1 MPKCIKCGKRGLFL
15 RVNSDG
21 LCKDCAGDAQKNTL
35 ISSASRHAEDAFG
48 SNVVDLLKS
57 GNILRLFKLTDEETK
72 ELVNAT
78 KDDYMSLLNANHHPA
93 DLFMAVAERLVFS
106 EKEYNPT
113 LAYKYLLTISFFPQM
128 NIVRIHY
135 AELRLIER
143 LYKLRDSLPNA
154 INMCETLCIDNI
166 NNIPMFLKKIN
177 ERPKYLTSV
186 DSIPSIPSIKRLA
199 IIYENQGR
207 ISNAIEVSQIG
218 QYFNPSEKYENR
230 ILRLLRTHATEDNS
244 IDDLGLI
251 YTYEDI
257 KDCRDKTQ
265 LWRYLGDV
273 LYKRAHTYTKTCLTP
288 SDYTVIDV
296 ETTGLNYNNDEI
308 IELGAIKCRNFMEV
322 GRFQTLIKPQIHIP
336 ESATAVNHI
345 SDDMVENQPS
355 IADKLPDFLNFI
367 GNDIL
372 VGHNI
377 GFDIRFILH
386 ACYNLNIQKP
396 VIVAVDTLPLARK
409 SIPQNSVSGY
419 TLDELRALLNI
430 VASGHRALADC
441 EATNAL
447 YKYCQNHAVADKE

>member
-1 MPKCIKCGKRGLFL
+1 MAKCTKCGKKGLFL

-21 LCKDCAGDAQKNTL
+21 LCKNCAANMLKKP
-35 ISSASRHAEDAFG
+35 SSPSALHNQDTFGASI
-48 SNVVDLLKS
+48 VDLLKS
-57 GNILRLFKLTDEETK
+57 GNILRLFNLTDDETEE
-72 ELVNAT
+72 LANAT
-78 KDDYMSLLNANHHPA
+78 KSDYASLLNTNPHPA
-93 DLFMAVAERLVFS
+93 DLFMTVAERLIFS
-106 EKEYNPT
+106 EKENNPT

-135 AELRLIER
+135 AELKLIER

-166 NNIPMFLKKIN
+166 NNIPMFLSEMNKH
-177 ERPKYLTSV
+177 PGYLPVV

-207 ISNAIEVSQIG
+207 ISNAITISQIG
-218 QYFNPSEKYENR
+218 HYFNPSEKYDNR
-230 ILRLLRTHATEDNS
+230 IMRLLKTIAEDNS

-257 KDCRDKTQ
+257 KDCKDKTQ
-265 LWRYLGDV
+265 TLRYLGDI
-273 LYKRAHTYTKTCLTP
+273 LYKRAHTFTKTSSTP

-308 IELGAIKCRNFMEV
+308 IELGAIKYRNFMEV
-322 GRFQTLIKPQIHIP
+322 ERFQTLIKPQTHIP
-336 ESATAVNHI
+336 ESATAINYI
-345 SDDMVENQPS
+345 TDDMVKNQPS

-372 VGHNI
+372 VGHNV

-386 ACYNLNIQKP
+386 ACYNLNLQKP
-396 VIVAVDTLPLARK
+396 FITALDTLPLARK
-409 SIPQNSVSGY
+409 YIPKTSVPNYS
-419 TLDELRALLNI
+419 LDELRTLLNI
-430 VASGHRALADC
+430 KTTGHRAIADC
-441 EATNAL
+441 EATNTL
-447 YKYCQNHAVADKE
+447 YEYCHTQAAVNKE

>member
-1 MPKCIKCGKRGLFL
+1 MAKCTKCGKKGLFL
-15 RVNSDG
+15 RTNSDG
-21 LCKDCAGDAQKNTL
+21 LCKDCATKVQKKT
-35 ISSASRHAEDAFG
+35 SAPSALHNKDIFG
-48 SNVVDLLKS
+48 TNIVDLLKN
-57 GNILRLFKLTDEETK
+57 GNILRLFNLTDDETEE
-72 ELVNAT
+72 LANAT
-78 KDDYMSLLNANHHPA
+78 KSDYASLLNDNHHLA
-93 DLFMAVAERLVFS
+93 DLFMTVAEHLIFS

-135 AELRLIER
+135 AELKLIER

-166 NNIPMFLKKIN
+166 NNIPMFLSEIN
-177 ERPKYLTSV
+177 KRTGYLPVV

-207 ISNAIEVSQIG
+207 ISNAITISQIG
-218 QYFNPSEKYENR
+218 HYFNPSEKYDNR
-230 ILRLLRTHATEDNS
+230 IVRLLKTITEDNS

-257 KDCRDKTQ
+257 KDCKDKTQ
-265 LWRYLGDV
+265 TLRYLGDI
-273 LYKRAHTYTKTCLTP
+273 LYKRAHTFTKTSSPP

-308 IELGAIKCRNFMEV
+308 IELGAIKYRDFMEV
-322 GRFQTLIKPQIHIP
+322 ERFQALIKPQIHIP
-336 ESATAVNHI
+336 ESATAINHI
-345 SDDMVENQPS
+345 TDDMVKNQPS

-372 VGHNI
+372 VGHNV

-386 ACYNLNIQKP
+386 ACYNLNLQKP
-396 VIVAVDTLPLARK
+396 IITAFDTLPLARK
-409 SIPQNSVSGY
+409 YISKASVSNY
-419 TLDELRALLNI
+419 TLDELRTLLNI
-430 VASGHRALADC
+430 VATGHRAIADC

-447 YKYCQNHAVADKE
+447 YKYCQAQAAADKE